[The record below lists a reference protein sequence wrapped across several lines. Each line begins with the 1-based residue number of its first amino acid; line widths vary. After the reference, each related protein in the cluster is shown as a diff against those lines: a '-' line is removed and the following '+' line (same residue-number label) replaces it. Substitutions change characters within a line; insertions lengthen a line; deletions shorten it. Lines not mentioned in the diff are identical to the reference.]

1 MHAFELSGLGKA
13 PFKVVNPTVKQNL
26 EHGQVFFCEHCGTT
40 IKNRHF
46 IKSADGKL
54 SVVGIDCLKKTGD
67 QGLLDGERRIRKEQR
82 DLARM
87 AAYEESKAKQEAEER
102 KHNNGLTIAES
113 VQALKAQI
121 ADKKNDFYALML
133 DEAVVNSLSKMGFEI
148 SVRDQLLNGTLLS
161 DGQKRVLTEILA
173 KKQSKSRKGSKAF
186 QAALAVAIA
195 QVDALL
201 VKVSAHC
208 SQVEEMEQQIKQKVY
223 G

>member
-1 MHAFELSGLGKA
+1 MSPE
-13 PFKVVNPTVKQNL
+13 PQ
-26 EHGQVFFCEHCGTT
+26 
-40 IKNRHF
+40 
-46 IKSADGKL
+46 
-54 SVVGIDCLKKTGD
+54 
-67 QGLLDGERRIRKEQR
+67 
-82 DLARM
+82 
-87 AAYEESKAKQEAEER
+87 AEER

>member
-1 MHAFELSGLGKA
+1 MHTFELSGLGKA

-121 ADKKNDFYALML
+121 EDKKNDFYALML